1 MGWAPQ
7 IHIQYLQSHEV
18 IFQFIVYYY
27 EAPEETQSHPKGVD
41 LAMDLLL
48 SSQAR
53 NHRGESAFH
62 QFKTTN
68 LRQHHGHQ

>member
-1 MGWAPQ
+1 MKSFFNLLFAITNPQ
-7 IHIQYLQSHEV
+7 KKLKATPNI
-18 IFQFIVYYY
+18 
-27 EAPEETQSHPKGVD
+27 VD

-53 NHRGESAFH
+53 KHRGESAYH
-62 QFKTTN
+62 QCKTTN